1 MTGKTNRKA
10 KPKASDAF
18 GFTDEELAEVK
29 AAAKAHGRTAVEEV
43 KARVLAGAEVAERE
57 RCGTSESIQLWVTP
71 EYKAALTRY
80 AADRGRTVSRLVI
93 EAVGAFQLAD
103 AAPPQLAEPADPS
116 RLRSPRWLRSGK
128 PVLCV
133 ETGEVFET
141 ASAASRAVGLR
152 DGSVSEGI
160 RRSEKRGGF
169 TWRHID
175 PSDERLLPED
185 RAKPAKRPEHNSR
198 RVECVETGK
207 VYPSASDASRSIGK
221 WPGAVARAAKQGR
234 PCGGFT
240 WRYVEGGKE

>member
-1 MTGKTNRKA
+1 MTGKTSRKA

-18 GFTDEELAEVK
+18 GFTDDELAEVK
-29 AAAKAHGRTAVEEV
+29 AAAKAHDRTAVEEV
-43 KARVLAGAEVAERE
+43 KARVLAGAEAAERE

-80 AADRGRTVSRLVI
+80 AAARGRTVSRLVI
-93 EAVGAFQLAD
+93 EALGAFQLAD
-103 AAPPQLAEPADPS
+103 AVPPELAEPVDPS
-116 RLRSPRWLRSGK
+116 RLRSPRWLRCGK
-128 PVLCV
+128 PVMCV

-160 RRSEKRGGF
+160 RRNEKRGGF
-169 TWRHID
+169 TWRFVD
-175 PSDERLLPED
+175 PADERLLPEGGK
-185 RAKPAKRPEHNSR
+185 KPKKGPVHNAIA
-198 RVECVETGK
+198 VECVETGK
-207 VYPSASDASRSIGK
+207 VYPSASDASKSIGK

-240 WRYVEGGKE
+240 WRYVDGGKK